1 MARFTRSTALIFLA
15 ASSVYPGHVNPAS
28 GQTARVS
35 AAKSGE
41 TDVKLLDD
49 AADPFGSTAAAAKE
63 ATTTKPAVD
72 GQSVNNAQ
80 VNATE
85 TGAVELHVN
94 DTNILEVLRMLSLQC
109 QKNIV
114 ASRDVKGTVT
124 ANLYDVT
131 VQEALAAILKQNDL
145 VSVEDGPVIY
155 VYTRKEYQEVQKA
168 NRRTATEVFTMHY
181 LPVADAEKMVKNL
194 LSPEGKTVITAAAKS
209 GVGFDNAT
217 AGGDDSAGSSLLVV
231 TDYEDNLANV
241 RKLVQEVDVRP
252 TQILVEATILRASLT
267 EDNAL
272 GVDFTVLGGVDF
284 STVNTANGLIT
295 GAGAPNP
302 ATVTPGN
309 ALSSGGTG
317 NNFTNGINNGLKV
330 GFVNS
335 NVAIFL
341 SALEETTDTAV
352 LANPKVLVLNK
363 QKGEVKVVRKDPYRG
378 AIVTD
383 VNGQSRQEVETQET
397 GTKLIFRPYV
407 GNDGF
412 VRLEVHP
419 EDSTAL
425 PARAVD
431 LPPSQLSTEAT
442 TNVLVK
448 DGRTIVIGGLFRE
461 SSSTTRSQIP
471 LLGSI
476 PVAGNLFRK
485 KADNTVREEI
495 IILLTPHIVKD
506 DEAYARLSEKEAR
519 DVDRIRVGVR
529 RGMMPWGRERLAE
542 SAYENAVKEMAK
554 PTPNKR
560 MALWHLDIATNLN
573 PKFLEAIDLKE
584 RISGKIVTSVDNSSI
599 RSFIRDAVMTGSMAA
614 ADPLNGGVAE
624 VPSTQPTRLIT
635 PGPTETSAVAVVP
648 ATQPAVG
655 ATGETP
661 AAPASVAATGEQPA
675 AAEAPVAATG
685 EQPAATVAE
694 AAAIDPAA
702 STTPVV
708 DLPPATVTVTEI
720 AETHA
725 APAEVQVTVDD
736 ASKRTTTVADPI
748 VVDATVVI
756 PATTQPNVLD
766 TPAFQVT
773 ELPAEEA
780 IPAGNGK

>member
-1 MARFTRSTALIFLA
+1 MARIIRTTAILFLA
-15 ASSVYPGHVNPAS
+15 ASSVYPSHVNSAN
-28 GQTARVS
+28 GQTARNL
-35 AAKSGE
+35 AAKSSE

-49 AADPFGSTAAAAKE
+49 ATDPFGAVTPAKE
-63 ATTTKPAVD
+63 ESATQPTNA
-72 GQSVNNAQ
+72 GQSVSTTQ
-80 VNATE
+80 VNTSAS
-85 TGAVELHVN
+85 GSVEIHVN
-94 DTNILEVLRMLSLQC
+94 EANILEVLRMLSLQS

-114 ASRDVKGTVT
+114 ASREVKGTVT

-131 VQEALAAILKQNDL
+131 VQEALAAILKQNNL
-145 VSVEDGPVIY
+145 ISVEDGPVIY

-168 NRRTATEVFTMHY
+168 NRRTATEVFTLHY
-181 LPVADAEKMVKNL
+181 LPVVDAERMVKNL
-194 LSPEGKTVITAAAKS
+194 LSSEGKTVITAVAKN

-241 RKLVQEVDVRP
+241 RKLMQEVDIRP
-252 TQILVEATILRASLT
+252 TQVLVEATILRASLT

-284 STVNTANGLIT
+284 STVNTASGLIT
-295 GAGAPNP
+295 GAQAANP
-302 ATVTPGN
+302 TLTPGGPS
-309 ALSSGGTG
+309 ASSGGTG
-317 NNFTNGINNGLKV
+317 NNFTNGINNGLKL

-341 SALEETTDTAV
+341 SALEEATDTAV

-397 GTKLIFRPYV
+397 GTKLIFRPYI

-412 VRLEVHP
+412 IRLEIHP

-425 PARAVD
+425 PARAAD

-471 LLGSI
+471 MLGNI
-476 PVAGNLFRK
+476 PVLGNLFRK

-506 DEAYARLSEKEAR
+506 DEAYSQLSKKEAEAA
-519 DVDRIRVGVR
+519 DRVRVGVR

-554 PTPNKR
+554 PKPNKR
-560 MALWHLDIATNLN
+560 LALWHLDCATNLN

-584 RISGKIVTSVDNSSI
+584 KVSGKVVTSVDNSSI
-599 RSFIRDAVMTGSMAA
+599 RSFVRDSVLNDAVASGPVIDSIDAA
-614 ADPLNGGVAE
+614 LAANPT
-624 VPSTQPTRLIT
+624 TQPLQLFT
-635 PGPTETSAVAVVP
+635 PDSTFDAVAAVP
-648 ATQPAVG
+648 ATQPTATEATAVEVPTV
-655 ATGETP
+655 AEVP
-661 AAPASVAATGEQPA
+661 VAPATESV
-675 AAEAPVAATG
+675 AEAPVAAT
-685 EQPAATVAE
+685 ETPAVVDLATVVTE
-694 AAAIDPAA
+694 AAVADPIGATA
-702 STTPVV
+702 PVV
-708 DLPPATVTVTEI
+708 ELPPATVTITEI
-720 AETHA
+720 AESPT
-725 APAEVQVTVDD
+725 APSEIQVTV
-736 ASKRTTTVADPI
+736 I
-748 VVDATVVI
+748 DATVKTD
-756 PATTQPNVLD
+756 ATTQPSFGEQ
-766 TPAFQVT
+766 PAFQVT
-773 ELPAEEA
+773 ELPTEDV
-780 IPAGNGK
+780 K